1 MSQISMEDSMSI
13 VKKLLIAAA
22 TSAALVFPALAAE
35 GEPVQNGTVYVL
47 EPNGTMV
54 QMKFT
59 AAGMKA
65 FTNEKPKVVSKRMF
79 LVMQNGK
86 FYMLED
92 PRGSLYSQWRDMMIQ
107 GGG

>member
-1 MSQISMEDSMSI
+1 M
-13 VKKLLIAAA
+13 IAAA

-79 LVMQNGK
+79 LVLQNGK